1 MILTEQV
8 FSQAVLLAGELEDKQ
23 EALLKMLCG
32 AATASLSARLRDGI
46 APEDCRADF
55 VAAASLFALA
65 ALNEA
70 VEGDRITQ
78 FTGGDVT
85 LKTAGGGAASNCLRY
100 QAQMIIGPY
109 LKDRFTFRE
118 V

>member
-1 MILTEQV
+1 MILNEQV
-8 FSQAVLLAGELEDKQ
+8 FSQAMLLAGELEDQQ
-23 EALLKMLCG
+23 EALLKTLCG
-32 AATASLSARLRDGI
+32 AATTSLSARLRDGI

-55 VAAASLFALA
+55 IAAASLYALA

-70 VEGDRITQ
+70 
-78 FTGGDVT
+78 GGVQS
-85 LKTAGGGAASNCLRY
+85 GSAASNCLRY

>member
-1 MILTEQV
+1 MILNEQV
-8 FSQAVLLAGELEDKQ
+8 FSQAMLLAGELEDQQ
-23 EALLKMLCG
+23 EALLKTLCG
-32 AATASLSARLRDGI
+32 AATTSLSARLRDGI

-70 VEGDRITQ
+70 GVPERATQ
-78 FTGGDVT
+78 SGSS
-85 LKTAGGGAASNCLRY
+85 AASNCLRY